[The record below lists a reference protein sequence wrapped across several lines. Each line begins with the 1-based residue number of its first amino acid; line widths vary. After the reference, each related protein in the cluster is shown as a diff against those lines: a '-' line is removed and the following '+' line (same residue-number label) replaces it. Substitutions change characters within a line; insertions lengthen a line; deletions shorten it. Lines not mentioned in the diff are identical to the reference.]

1 MINVDKLSGKWNEIR
16 GQVKQKWGKLTDND
30 LTFANGN
37 IDQLI
42 GTIQRKTGEA
52 REEIENFLN
61 ETMDKGASILQ
72 QAKDAVQTT
81 ASHVTETVRKGY
93 QKANDVVHD
102 GYESVTERVEEGEE
116 AFDDFV
122 QKRPKQSILIALGI
136 GIVAGAGA
144 AMLLSNRSQSCNTV
158 KAVNKDAKH
167 FWESLVNS
175 LPESVS
181 SRFRS

>member
-37 IDQLI
+37 VDQLI

-52 REEIENFLN
+52 REEIESFLN
-61 ETMDKGASILQ
+61 ETMEKGASILQ
-72 QAKDAVQTT
+72 QAKDTIQNT
-81 ASHVTETVRKGY
+81 AAQVSDTVRKGY
-93 QKANDVVHD
+93 QKANETVHE
-102 GYESVTERVEEGEE
+102 GYESVNERIEQGEE
-116 AFDDFV
+116 KFDEFV
-122 QKRPKQSILIALGI
+122 QNRPKQSVLIALGV
-136 GIVAGAGA
+136 GIVAGAGV
-144 AMLLSNRSQSCNTV
+144 AMLLSNRSQSCYTA

-167 FWESLVNS
+167 FWDSLMSS

>member
-1 MINVDKLSGKWNEIR
+1 MINADKLSGKWNEIR
-16 GQVKQKWGKLTDND
+16 GQVKQKWAKLTDND

-72 QAKDAVQTT
+72 QAKDAVQNT
-81 ASHVTETVRKGY
+81 ASHVTESVRKGY
-93 QKANDVVHD
+93 QKAQESMHD
-102 GYESVTERVEEGEE
+102 GYESVTDKIEEGEE
-116 AFDDFV
+116 QFDEFV
-122 QKRPKQSILIALGI
+122 QNRPKQSVLIALGL
-136 GIVAGAGA
+136 GMVAGAGV
-144 AMLLSNRSQSCNTV
+144 AMFLANRSRACNTPR
-158 KAVNKDAKH
+158 AISKDAKH
-167 FWESLVNS
+167 FWESLVDS